1 MSNDAFWFSDWA
13 IDDLVPNFS
22 DDFDDAEYDGDM
34 HPNDY
39 LLADPPLGPF
49 DTRPVT
55 VTDAD
60 LWPGNIVRLDDEEAW
75 HPGVVD
81 GE

>member
-13 IDDLVPNFS
+13 IDDLIPNCP
-22 DDFDDAEYDGDM
+22 DDFDDR
-34 HPNDY
+34 
-39 LLADPPLGPF
+39 LLYEPPLGPF

-60 LWPGNIVRLDDEEAW
+60 LWPDNIVHLEDEEAW
-75 HPGVVD
+75 HPGVED
-81 GE
+81 E

>member
-13 IDDLVPNFS
+13 IDDLVPNFPS
-22 DDFDDAEYDGDM
+22 DFDDRLLYD
-34 HPNDY
+34 P
-39 LLADPPLGPF
+39 DPPPGPF

-60 LWPGNIVRLDDEEAW
+60 LWPENIVRLDNEEAW
-75 HPGVVD
+75 RDGKGNGV
-81 GE
+81 EKE